1 MSNFLTFIEGDITT
15 KKTLLST
22 MPKRTKTNIKKFNEK
37 VDNLSNVYNGYL
49 MHVKKY
55 VTTKSKSFE
64 MSIPK
69 NNTDDL
75 IEEIQRL
82 ERVRFLLNPT
92 NTFFEKM
99 GFDNLLFDIKNY
111 SDFNFNSMNEI
122 INEFINK
129 FELAGINLKT
139 SDFNY
144 TYYVK
149 EYMTSFLEIRNMN
162 AVNFEVLSKIF
173 EKIYWENSEIIEH
186 IELNFR
192 KLIKKNQKKFE
203 NYIINLQKETMWKN
217 NVTSY
222 KENLEKLQYAYIE
235 LEIINKETI
244 SDIIELS
251 KAGKIDIKNFFE
263 NNKVRE
269 LNYKS
274 LMIQSFDLNDTEKSE
289 VFHKGLEKLYLN
301 VMEFKNYCRFSPVFS
316 DFKNEYRSEMLD
328 HEKQSSKVGRTSKLK
343 TIESKINDKESRLEK
358 INKKI
363 FSQDFGFF
371 EVSNN
376 SSSKPQKSDT
386 IILAKELYELY
397 NEYDEELFKEKVLS
411 TGNKFITIPE
421 LLHLYYSYDFF
432 KKKVIRKVFN
442 LSSYNDILKYSEE
455 FDLFS
460 MNPNNVIINGVS
472 VFEDNEIVKIIINK
486 YRLDNINITETSI
499 EADNLNNSLSKI
511 QFLLRAN
518 EIDKSKVTAE
528 KIWFIIEVEK
538 ISKNDK
544 II

>member
-203 NYIINLQKETMWKN
+203 NYITNLQKETMWKN